1 MLRPAGERSALA
13 DVLLV
18 SAMVSV
24 LAISKNSVRIR
35 FMMLL
40 DSVERE
46 SWPPVSS
53 NDHEGLLLDGANAAG
68 LSGAAC
74 LPGADVMAVTP
85 VVGWYNIGERSAVA
99 FRIELHAVT
108 DRGTE
113 LRWIHQDTGHGARG
127 DVHCV
132 IDGPASVGVA
142 SQIAGQEA
150 EPLLAAHRRRSN
162 SGIQPQ
168 QISHRAR
175 IARTAARTNR
185 RDILAEN
192 QQVSPRIR
200 GHRNADGA
208 EDSRQ
213 HRIQE
218 EVSKLRVVL
227 RFIHAEAILGTGTDD
242 EFIDE

>member
-53 NDHEGLLLDGANAAG
+53 NDHEGWLLDRANAAG
-68 LSGAAC
+68 LSGAAW

-85 VVGWYNIGERSAVA
+85 VVGWHNIGERRAIA

-108 DRGTE
+108 DQGTE
-113 LRWIHQDTGHGARG
+113 LHRIHQDAGHGARG
-127 DVHCV
+127 DVHRV
-132 IDGPASVGVA
+132 IDGPASAGVA
-142 SQIAGQEA
+142 SQIARQA
-150 EPLLAAHRRRSN
+150 SPPLLAAH
-162 SGIQPQ
+162 
-168 QISHRAR
+168 
-175 IARTAARTNR
+175 
-185 RDILAEN
+185 LA
-192 QQVSPRIR
+192 
-200 GHRNADGA
+200 
-208 EDSRQ
+208 SR
-213 HRIQE
+213 
-218 EVSKLRVVL
+218 
-227 RFIHAEAILGTGTDD
+227 
-242 EFIDE
+242 